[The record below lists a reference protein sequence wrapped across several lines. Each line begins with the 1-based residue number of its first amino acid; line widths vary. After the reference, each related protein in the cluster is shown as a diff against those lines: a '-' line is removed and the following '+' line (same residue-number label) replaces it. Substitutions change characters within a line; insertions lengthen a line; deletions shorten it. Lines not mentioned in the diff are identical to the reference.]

1 MTVLSGDQ
9 DSSLDLACSIY
20 TFNIFW
26 TEFLLQVIYVA
37 HCDDLFNKKY
47 TYNIGQILSHT
58 ESRSQLN
65 PGFSFGV
72 AWDLL
77 RVSDSRPRFYIK

>member
-1 MTVLSGDQ
+1 MLMNFVKPNYEFWSHPHLRHFRKKVMNSDCPPFWHKMTVLSGDQ

-47 TYNIGQILSHT
+47 T
-58 ESRSQLN
+58 
-65 PGFSFGV
+65 
-72 AWDLL
+72 
-77 RVSDSRPRFYIK
+77 